1 MDLEKFVLK
10 GKEKKRRNKRLMAQQ
25 LFELKESVDA
35 AHARRT
41 CEECTQCDMTS
52 FCSWRQGWLLEE
64 HRPDLLG
71 VSMRGVKIEEQEML
85 LARELRPGALEK
97 PVVKSIAREMKQFMP
112 VLLLNVDDE
121 LIEDEEDDQK
131 EDALVTL

>member
-1 MDLEKFVLK
+1 MDLKKFVLK
-10 GKEKKRRNKRLMAQQ
+10 GKEKKRRNKRIMLQQ
-25 LFELKESVDA
+25 MMELKENVDA

-41 CEECTQCDMTS
+41 CEECDMTS
-52 FCSWRQGWLLEE
+52 WCSWRDGWLMDE

-97 PVVKSIAREMKQFMP
+97 PVVKSIVREMKQFMP

-121 LIEDEEDDQK
+121 LIEDDTDDQE

>member
-1 MDLEKFVLK
+1 MD
-10 GKEKKRRNKRLMAQQ
+10 
-25 LFELKESVDA
+25 
-35 AHARRT
+35 
-41 CEECTQCDMTS
+41 
-52 FCSWRQGWLLEE
+52 E

-97 PVVKSIAREMKQFMP
+97 PVVKSIVREMKQFMP

-121 LIEDEEDDQK
+121 LIEDDTDDQT